1 MTTTSVTPPTTGD
14 MAKLR
19 QLAAN
24 TIRGL
29 AMDAVQ
35 KANSGHPGMP
45 MGMAD
50 VATVLWSKFLKYN
63 PADPKWPDRDRF
75 VLSAGHG
82 SMLLYSLL
90 YLSGY
95 DLPLDQLKQFRQW
108 GSLTPG
114 HPEYGHTVGVEVTT
128 GPLGQG
134 ISNSVGMALAE
145 RHLAARFNRPDFNVV
160 NHYTYVIAS
169 DGDLMEGIS
178 HESCSLAGHLR
189 LGKLIVMYDN
199 NSISIDGSTSLA
211 FTDDTV
217 ARFQAYGWHGQ
228 HVNGH
233 DPVAVEAAIAAAQ
246 AESERP
252 SIIAC
257 KTHIGYGS
265 PNRQDTNKAHGE
277 ALGVEEVRLTKENLG
292 LPPDQTF
299 YVPEEAREF
308 FRPRAKDGAVHQQEW
323 EKLMAAYAQAHPDL
337 AKQFWSELKGEF
349 PAGWD
354 SSMPTFPVDKPIA
367 TRAASGKVLD
377 VIGPKLPILI
387 GGSADLTPSNNTEW
401 KGVRVITPD
410 DYSGQYIHYGVR
422 EHGMGA
428 IMNGL
433 MVHGGIR
440 PYGATF
446 LIFSDYERPAI
457 RLAALMEI
465 PTIFIFTHDSIGLGE
480 DGPTHQPIE
489 QLSSLRLIPHM
500 AVFRPADA
508 TETVECWRLVLDR
521 KGAPSTLILTRQN
534 LPIIDR
540 TKYAPASGVAQGGY
554 ILKDAE
560 NPQVILIATGSEVQ
574 LALAAQETLAKEN
587 IRARVV
593 SMPCTRLFDDQ
604 PEAYRDMVLPRNIRA
619 RVAVEAGATMTWW
632 DYVGLDGAVVGVDRF
647 GASAPGAIVMKELGM
662 TADAVVAAAK
672 KVLRGG
678 SEPITQGWS

>member
-1 MTTTSVTPPTTGD
+1 MTTTSVTPPTTTEL
-14 MAKLR
+14 ARLR

-50 VATVLWSKFLKYN
+50 VATVLWTRFLKFN

-90 YLSGY
+90 YLTGY

-134 ISNSVGMALAE
+134 ISNAVGMALAE

-169 DGDLMEGIS
+169 DGDMMEGIS
-178 HESCSLAGHLR
+178 HESCSLAGHLA

-217 ARFQAYGWHGQ
+217 ARFEAYGWHGQ
-228 HVNGH
+228 HVDVH

-246 AESERP
+246 AETERP
-252 SIIAC
+252 SFIAC

-265 PNRQDTNKAHGE
+265 PNKQDTNKAHGE
-277 ALGVEEVRLTKENLG
+277 ALGEDEVRLTKENLG
-292 LPPDQTF
+292 LPPDQKF
-299 YVPEEAREF
+299 YVPEEALEF
-308 FRPRAKDGAVHQQEW
+308 FRQRPKEGAVRQGEW
-323 EKLMAAYAQAHPDL
+323 EKLMAAYAQANADL

-354 SSMPTFPVDKPIA
+354 SSMPSFPLDKPIA

-377 VIGPKLPILI
+377 VIGPKLPMLV

-422 EHGMGA
+422 EQGMGA
-428 IMNGL
+428 IMNG
-433 MVHGGIR
+433 MTVHGGIR
-440 PYGATF
+440 AYGATF
-446 LIFSDYERPAI
+446 LIFSDYERPTL

-465 PTIFIFTHDSIGLGE
+465 PTTFIFTHDSIGLGE

-508 TETVECWRLVLDR
+508 TETVECWRAILNR
-521 KGAPSTLILTRQN
+521 KHAPSCLILTRQN

-540 TKYAPASGVAQGGY
+540 TKYASADGVQRGGY
-554 ILKDAE
+554 ILKDADK
-560 NPQVILIATGSEVQ
+560 PQVILIATGSEVQ
-574 LALAAQETLAKEN
+574 LALAAQETLAKEDV
-587 IRARVV
+587 RARVV

-604 PEAYRDMVLPRNIRA
+604 PEAYRESVLPNSIRA
-619 RVAVEAGATMTWW
+619 RVAVEAGAMMTWW
-632 DYVGLDGAVVGVDRF
+632 DYVGLDGAVVGIDRF
-647 GASAPGAIVMKELGM
+647 GASAPGPIVMKELGF
-662 TADAVVAAAK
+662 TPEAVVAAAR
-672 KVLRGG
+672 KVLRGTG
-678 SEPITQGWS
+678 R

>member
-1 MTTTSVTPPTTGD
+1 MTTTSVTPTTTGEL
-14 MAKLR
+14 ARLR

-35 KANSGHPGMP
+35 KANSGHPGLP

-50 VATVLWSKFLKYN
+50 VATVLWSRFLKFN

-90 YLSGY
+90 FLSGY

-108 GSLTPG
+108 GSKTPG
-114 HPEYGHTVGVEVTT
+114 HPEYGLTPGVETTT

-134 ISNSVGMALAE
+134 ISNAVGMALAE

-178 HESCSLAGHLR
+178 HESCSLAGHLA

-228 HVNGH
+228 HVDGH

-246 AESERP
+246 AETERP

-265 PNRQDTNKAHGE
+265 PKQDTNKVHGE
-277 ALGVEEVRLTKENLG
+277 PLGEADVRITKEKFG
-292 LPPDQTF
+292 FPPDQAF
-299 YVPEEAREF
+299 VVPEEAKEF
-308 FRPRAKDGAVHQQEW
+308 FEQRGKDGGLRQKDW
-323 EKLMAAYAQAHPDL
+323 EKLMAGYAQANPEL
-337 AKQFWSELKGEF
+337 AKQFWSELKGES

-354 SSMPTFPVDKPIA
+354 STMPSFPVDKPIA

-387 GGSADLTPSNNTEW
+387 GGSADLTPSVNTEW

-410 DYSGQYIHYGVR
+410 DFSGQYVHYGVR

-433 MVHGGIR
+433 TVHGGVR
-440 PYGATF
+440 AYGATF

-508 TETVECWRLVLDR
+508 TETVECWRTLLNR
-521 KGAPSTLILTRQN
+521 KHAPSTLVLTRQA

-560 NPQVILIATGSEVQ
+560 NPQVILIGTGSEVQ

-604 PEAYRDMVLPRNIRA
+604 PEAYRESVLPRRIRA

-672 KVLRGG
+672 KVLSKG